1 MRAVDDGACGDWAE
15 GIEHEEL
22 AGEKAFRSD
31 LRELVDAETVGRG
44 DEAAKD
50 FPVRVE
56 ACCPKASQAKGAIV
70 LGGPSGSS

>member
-31 LRELVDAETVGRG
+31 LR
-44 DEAAKD
+44 
-50 FPVRVE
+50 
-56 ACCPKASQAKGAIV
+56 
-70 LGGPSGSS
+70 